1 MSWDSHLLTVDT
13 QLDLSA
19 SITHG
24 ISGGA
29 NVDACIIR
37 GGVGEVEVPIWGRL

>member
-1 MSWDSHLLTVDT
+1 MDLLTVDA

-29 NVDACIIR
+29 NVDACIVS
-37 GGVGEVEVPIWGRL
+37 GGVRDVEVPI